1 MKRNKRI
8 IAPSAVL
15 LLLIALCVPVLPGAL
30 AEGEETSLVVPI
42 DQATAVFGADGTQIG
57 TLTADAEKAV
67 VLTLVTG
74 ETFSR
79 VEVVFDQA
87 AANNA
92 QTNDALAGK
101 TLVLFSVVRAAST
114 QAPSP
119 EVTQETAAQAAPDAT
134 PAPMPAEGWIDAN
147 IVLTAFAN
155 DRLADATTIADKDL
169 EIATLKASVADA
181 ESINAGNA
189 FLRAANQSSGI
200 FDKDAM
206 DIWVPA
212 AAILLGI
219 LGLGVLVWIAVS
231 ASTSAWE
238 SERTFRQLTKLN
250 ERMME
255 GVAVKTPLVVEQ
267 TAWPREGYVRLAPD
281 VVEQLAA
288 ATAQNSALLERVNP
302 PVREPEP
309 PPPPPIPEG
318 EEPDLLQLANRLAGI
333 ASAAEWHAMVKE
345 AGLKAVLLQANPTE
359 KGTFIADDSGYSIIA
374 CLMRTPDA
382 QLGYVLPSY
391 QDPNASER
399 RWMEFYSVNE
409 NNAVRNYRVDA
420 LAVVHIERG
429 TFFLP
434 KSNGRLTR
442 RQQQF

>member
-1 MKRNKRI
+1 M
-8 IAPSAVL
+8 L
-15 LLLIALCVPVLPGAL
+15 LLLIAVCVPVLSGAL
-30 AEGEETSLVVPI
+30 AEGEETPLVVPI
-42 DQATAVFGADGTQIG
+42 DQETAVFGADGTQIG
-57 TLTADAEKAV
+57 TLIADADKAA
-67 VLTLVTG
+67 VLTLFTG
-74 ETFSR
+74 ETFPGI
-79 VEVVFDQA
+79 EVVFDQTA
-87 AANNA
+87 VDKA
-92 QTNDALAGK
+92 QTSDALAGK
-101 TLVLFSVVRAAST
+101 TLVLFRAVRAAST
-114 QAPSP
+114 PVPSP
-119 EVTQETAAQAAPDAT
+119 EATQETAAQVASDVT
-134 PAPMPAEGWIDAN
+134 PAPMPTEGWIDAN

-155 DRLADATTIADKDL
+155 DRVADAGTIADKDL

-181 ESINAGNA
+181 ESINAQNA
-189 FLRAANQSSGI
+189 LLLAGNQSSGL

-212 AAILLGI
+212 AAIALGI

-238 SERTFRQLTKLN
+238 SERAFRQLTKLN
-250 ERMME
+250 ERMTE
-255 GVAVKTPLVVEQ
+255 GVAVKTPLIIEQ
-267 TAWPREGYVRLAPD
+267 IAWPREGHVRLAPD
-281 VVEQLAA
+281 VVEQIAA
-288 ATAQNSALLERVNP
+288 VAAQNGALFAQVNI
-302 PVREPEP
+302 PVKETET

-333 ASAAEWHAMVKE
+333 ASAAEWHALVKE

-374 CLMRTPDA
+374 CLMRSPDA
-382 QLGYVLPSY
+382 QIGYVLPSY
-391 QDPNASER
+391 QDPNASEH

-409 NNAVRNYRVDA
+409 NNSVRNYRVDA

-429 TFFLP
+429 TFYLP

>member
-8 IAPSAVL
+8 IAAGATL
-15 LLLIALCVPVLPGAL
+15 LLLIAVCVPVLSGAL
-30 AEGEETSLVVPI
+30 AEGEETPLVVPI
-42 DQATAVFGADGTQIG
+42 DQETAVFGADGTQIG
-57 TLTADAEKAV
+57 TLIADADKAA
-67 VLTLVTG
+67 VLTLFTG
-74 ETFSR
+74 EAFPGI
-79 VEVVFDQA
+79 EVVFDQA
-87 AANNA
+87 AVNKA

-101 TLVLFSVVRAAST
+101 TLVLFSAARAAST
-114 QAPSP
+114 PVPSP
-119 EVTQETAAQAAPDAT
+119 EATQETAAQVASDVT
-134 PAPMPAEGWIDAN
+134 PAPMPTEGWIDAN

-155 DRLADATTIADKDL
+155 DRVADASTIADKDL
-169 EIATLKASVADA
+169 EIATLKASVADT
-181 ESINAGNA
+181 ESINAQNA
-189 FLRAANQSSGI
+189 LLLGGDQSSGL

-212 AAILLGI
+212 AAIALGI

-238 SERTFRQLTKLN
+238 SERTFRQLMKLN
-250 ERMME
+250 ERMTE
-255 GVAVKTPLVVEQ
+255 GVAVKTPLIVEQ
-267 TAWPREGYVRLAPD
+267 IAWPREGHVRLAPD
-281 VVEQLAA
+281 VVEQIAA
-288 ATAQNSALLERVNP
+288 VAAQNGALFAQVNT
-302 PVREPEP
+302 PVKETET

-333 ASAAEWHAMVKE
+333 VSAAEWHALVKE

-374 CLMRTPDA
+374 CLMRSPDA
-382 QLGYVLPSY
+382 QIGYVLPSY
-391 QDPNASER
+391 QDPNASEH

-409 NNAVRNYRVDA
+409 NNSVRNYRVDA

-429 TFFLP
+429 TFYLP